1 MNLDLSLTDTK
12 SKWEIM
18 EKYAID
24 TGLIVDDVKR
34 VFEFAR
40 RAHEGQKRMS
50 GEPFFNHPFWVA
62 KVITQLGIGHKAVF
76 AALLHDSVEDTN
88 LTIDDIAAE
97 FGEETAL
104 IVMGLTEVKNKTRGI
119 EVHSESIEVFR
130 RFLLSSVNDVRILIV
145 RIVDKL
151 HNGLT
156 IQYLPY
162 ERQIRYAQMVLGIY
176 VPVAEYVG
184 LHFFKKRLEDIA
196 FRILEPE
203 KFEKVEEII
212 KNQKR
217 NEEDALADIETNI
230 NNMLAINRINDC
242 QVNGR
247 IKGIYSSYQ
256 KIVKKGDEAIAD
268 RVGLR
273 IICNTVE
280 ECYWI
285 LGLIHAAF
293 TYLPD
298 EFDDYISNP
307 KPNGY
312 RSIQTTVL
320 WNNKLK
326 AEVQI
331 RTKEMH
337 EFNEFGPASHI
348 VYKFNKGTYDSPSM
362 EWVRNLVRWQ
372 DEADGIK
379 KYQIDVLKDY
389 VYVFTPK
396 GDTVQL
402 PFGSTAL
409 DFAYRIHTEVGDY
422 CRGVKINKKI
432 AKLGQKLKTGDMV
445 EVLVARKKQVNK
457 NWLDIVVT
465 DWARNH
471 IKKIFAATLV

>member
-1 MNLDLSLTDTK
+1 
-12 SKWEIM
+12 
-18 EKYAID
+18 
-24 TGLIVDDVKR
+24 
-34 VFEFAR
+34 
-40 RAHEGQKRMS
+40 
-50 GEPFFNHPFWVA
+50 
-62 KVITQLGIGHKAVF
+62 
-76 AALLHDSVEDTN
+76 
-88 LTIDDIAAE
+88 
-97 FGEETAL
+97 
-104 IVMGLTEVKNKTRGI
+104 
-119 EVHSESIEVFR
+119 
-130 RFLLSSVNDVRILIV
+130 
-145 RIVDKL
+145 
-151 HNGLT
+151 
-156 IQYLPY
+156 
-162 ERQIRYAQMVLGIY
+162 MVLGIY

-184 LHFFKKRLEDIA
+184 LHFFKKQLEDIA

-348 VYKFNKGTYDSPSM
+348 VYKFNYGTYDSPSM

-422 CRGVKINKKI
+422 CRG
-432 AKLGQKLKTGDMV
+432 
-445 EVLVARKKQVNK
+445 
-457 NWLDIVVT
+457 
-465 DWARNH
+465 
-471 IKKIFAATLV
+471 